1 MIITD
6 LQPELVVVLIYE
18 PFVWTV
24 DTVGLLMVFGKDNMA
39 VVSAEVFSK
48 MTAIW
53 RAVYCHINPSPLPL
67 KKISDSSSEKPVVGT
82 KISLM
87 LILNNIFTVKN
98 NFF

>member
-1 MIITD
+1 MIITN
-6 LQPELVVVLIYE
+6 LQPELAVVLIYE

-53 RAVYCHINPSPLPL
+53 RAVYCHINPSPLP
-67 KKISDSSSEKPVVGT
+67 
-82 KISLM
+82 
-87 LILNNIFTVKN
+87 
-98 NFF
+98 